1 MGNNFQ
7 FIDIIFF
14 AMVAAFLVLRLRSVL
29 GRRDGHER
37 DFRNPFKPRNKEQN
51 KEQNKEKTSENPDD
65 ATPDDNVIPLS
76 GRDDPDS
83 DDAGEKERSPEPP
96 DDDDPL
102 AQGLFKVRSA
112 DPSFNAEEFI
122 SGARIAF
129 EVIVG
134 AYAAGDAAAL
144 KPLLNAEVYANFSQ
158 AIRDREQ
165 AGETL
170 EDTLVGITSAEIVE
184 AYVDDGT
191 LSITAKFVSEQINA
205 TRDENGD
212 VIDGNPNAVIDVTDF
227 WTFARD
233 VKSNDP
239 NWDLVATSSLE

>member
-1 MGNNFQ
+1 MGESFQ

-37 DFRNPFKPRNKEQN
+37 QFRDPFKKREKEQS
-51 KEQNKEKTSENPDD
+51 QDS
-65 ATPDDNVIPLS
+65 PDDNVVELPDRSDS
-76 GRDDPDS
+76 GS
-83 DDAGEKERSPEPP
+83 NINAEKEIPVEAD

-102 AQGLFKVRSA
+102 TNGLKKVRLL
-112 DPSFNAEEFI
+112 DPKFDPEEFL
-122 SGARIAF
+122 SGGRLAF
-129 EVIVG
+129 EAILG
-134 AYAAGDAAAL
+134 AYASGDTSAL
-144 KPLLNAEVYANFSQ
+144 KPLLNSEVLANFSQ

-165 AGETL
+165 SGETL
-170 EDTLVGITSAEIVE
+170 EDTLVGILSAEIVE
-184 AYVDDGT
+184 AYVQDRT
-191 LSITAKFVSEQINA
+191 VNITTKFVSEQINA

-233 VKSNDP
+233 TKSSDP
-239 NWDLVATSSLE
+239 NWALVATSNLE